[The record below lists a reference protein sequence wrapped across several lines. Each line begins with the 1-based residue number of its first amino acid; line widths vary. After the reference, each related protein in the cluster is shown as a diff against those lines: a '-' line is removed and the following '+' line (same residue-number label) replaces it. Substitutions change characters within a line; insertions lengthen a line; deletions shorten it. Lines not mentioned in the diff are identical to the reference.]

1 MQTFAINRLI
11 FRKKIHPWEVAWFRG
26 EILEF
31 VRANSLQDRE
41 FHPEDEDGHIKR
53 YPLIQ
58 YRILD
63 GKAGIIGIAAGSD
76 LVEIFKKAYKGR
88 LINFKGEEYEAPLS
102 ESKWCGRV
110 ESPVGINNHL
120 HRYAISNW
128 VPFNDTNWL
137 KYQKASDDIVEG
149 SLLVKQVITGNL
161 LAFLKAFGIKPGK
174 EEIIVKIHGFRDSGG
189 TVNIHKTNLP
199 KFSIEFSSNV
209 VLPADIG
216 LGRLSAFACGA
227 VKVVG

>member
-1 MQTFAINRLI
+1 MQNIAIHRLI

-31 VRANSLQDRE
+31 VRNKGLQHRE
-41 FHPEDEDGHIKR
+41 FHPEEEDGHIKR

-63 GKAGIIGIAAGSD
+63 GKAGIIGIAAGAN
-76 LVEIFKKAYKGR
+76 LVEGFKEAYKGS
-88 LINFKGEEYEAPLS
+88 LINFQGKEYEAPLS
-102 ESKWCGRV
+102 ESKWSGRV
-110 ESPVGINNHL
+110 ESPVGTDSRL

-128 VPFNDTNWL
+128 VPFNDKNWI
-137 KYQKASDDIVEG
+137 KYQKVSDDIVEG

-161 LAFLKAFGIKPGK
+161 LAFLKACGIKPPK
-174 EEIIVKIHGFRDSGG
+174 EEIVVKIHGFADSGG
-189 TVNIHKTNLP
+189 TVSIHKTELP
-199 KFSIEFSSNV
+199 KFSIEFSTNV
-209 VLPADIG
+209 SLPSDIG